1 MVERMFE
8 YWYASRP
15 TAESNALLERA
26 REASRREAA
35 AAAERL
41 DVVGALFVLRCRESG
56 DRAEW
61 ATDTW
66 EAVAAQVAAALRTS
80 VVIGSSYLRYAM
92 AMRNRLP
99 KVGQAFRAG
108 DIDYRAFQT
117 IVFRTDLITDAEV
130 LAKVDAQLAALLARC
145 PAVTRGRL
153 SVAVDQVVADV
164 DRDAV
169 RRVAEA
175 ADGRFVDVDVIA
187 DGSGLAA
194 LAGSVLATAGRAF
207 DRRLDELA
215 NTVCAADPRTREQ
228 RRADA
233 VGALVAGSDRLACGC
248 TSADCTAAAR
258 SAPSKVVIHVVADQS
273 TVDGTGHTP
282 AVLLGAEGLIPA
294 SLIAELAKVATLRP
308 LMRPSGRPESG
319 YAPSAGLA
327 EFVRCRDLTCRAP
340 GCDQPA
346 VCCDLDHTV
355 AYGDGGHTHASNL
368 KCLCR
373 KHHLLKTFW
382 GWRDLQL
389 PDGTVIWLLPD
400 GHTYVTTPGSALLF
414 RNLCVPTGELPPI
427 VGTAGSP
434 RAGRAA
440 RMPTRA
446 RTRAQNRANRIDTE
460 RRCNRRALEAV
471 GGVHADRYDTP
482 EPTIGPDE
490 PPPF

>member
-1 MVERMFE
+1 MRC
-8 YWYASRP
+8 WRG
-15 TAESNALLERA
+15 

-80 VVIGSSYLRYAM
+80 VAMGSSYLRYAM

-169 RRVAEA
+169 RRAAEA

-194 LAGSVLATAGRAF
+194 LTGSVLATAGEPLTGASTS
-207 DRRLDELA
+207 L
-215 NTVCAADPRTREQ
+215 RTRCAPPTRAPVSSAAPTRWGRWWRAVIGWRAAASAAALPRRGQLEQ
-228 RRADA
+228 RGDSRRCRSIDCRRNRSHARCVARRRRADP
-233 VGALVAGSDRLACGC
+233 GLIDRRAGQGRH
-248 TSADCTAAAR
+248 TAAAD
-258 SAPSKVVIHVVADQS
+258 A
-273 TVDGTGHTP
+273 TV
-282 AVLLGAEGLIPA
+282 
-294 SLIAELAKVATLRP
+294 
-308 LMRPSGRPESG
+308 
-319 YAPSAGLA
+319 
-327 EFVRCRDLTCRAP
+327 RAP
-340 GCDQPA
+340 RVRIRAIGGARRLRA
-346 VCCDLDHTV
+346 V
-355 AYGDGGHTHASNL
+355 S
-368 KCLCR
+368 
-373 KHHLLKTFW
+373 
-382 GWRDLQL
+382 
-389 PDGTVIWLLPD
+389 
-400 GHTYVTTPGSALLF
+400 
-414 RNLCVPTGELPPI
+414 
-427 VGTAGSP
+427 
-434 RAGRAA
+434 
-440 RMPTRA
+440 
-446 RTRAQNRANRIDTE
+446 
-460 RRCNRRALEAV
+460 
-471 GGVHADRYDTP
+471 
-482 EPTIGPDE
+482 
-490 PPPF
+490 